1 MRVGMPSAPERGM
14 TTELNRPGA
23 YKFIAL
29 ERAIEIIQSLSRVE
43 LLIRR
48 RSAGFA
54 DQIERASGSIAANL
68 AEGNRRQGK
77 DRLHFFR
84 IAAGSAEETRVHL
97 RVAMARGWIT
107 GRDAAVPLDLIDQQ
121 LAMLWRITQTL
132 AAKPRA

>member
-1 MRVGMPSAPERGM
+1 M
-14 TTELNRPGA
+14 TTTETKRHGA

-29 ERAIEIIQSLSRVE
+29 ERAMQIVESLPRVE
-43 LLIRR
+43 RLIRR
-48 RSAGFA
+48 HSAQLA

-68 AEGNRRQGK
+68 GEGNRRRGR

-97 RVAMARGWIT
+97 RVAIARGWIT
-107 GRDAAVPLDLIDQQ
+107 DRDATVPLDLIDQE

-132 AAKPRA
+132 STKPRA